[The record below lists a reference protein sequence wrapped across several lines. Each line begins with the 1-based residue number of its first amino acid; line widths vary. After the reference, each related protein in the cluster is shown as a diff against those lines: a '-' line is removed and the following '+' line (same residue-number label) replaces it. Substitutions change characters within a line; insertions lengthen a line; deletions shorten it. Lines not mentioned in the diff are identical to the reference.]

1 MKELDFWH
9 PVIPSKELKDKPLAV
24 TVAGKQ
30 IALFRTAD
38 GNVGALEDR
47 CPHRRMKLSVGKVEG
62 DRLVCPYHGWSIDRT
77 GEVRAPI
84 HNNEPMRSCATH
96 YSATEQH
103 GAIWIKNASSEAP
116 LPQLHKPDHR
126 CAFVM
131 RHRMEAPLE
140 VVLDNF
146 VELDHSVTTHLIFG
160 YQNVAQATAE
170 MEVDGDVL
178 RVNHRGPQKQ
188 VSLPL
193 RLMFGVKE
201 GDWVQVPTEIRFGP
215 LSMIS
220 EQLWTNDKEPGKVR
234 SPGTQMVIFFT
245 PVDENITDVLTFTFV
260 SPTLDK
266 TLGRMPFIGYKV
278 LHTLVNYETKLDQ
291 EMLKNL
297 ADKDPNLRGMKLG
310 RLDKP
315 LGQVRTMLNRIY
327 RGQLQPV
334 RVADSA

>member
-9 PVIPSKELKDKPLAV
+9 PVIQSQDLKDKPLAV
-24 TVAGKQ
+24 TVLGKN

-38 GNVGALEDR
+38 GKVGALEDR
-47 CPHRRMKLSVGKVEG
+47 CPHRRMKLSKGKVEG
-62 DRLVCPYHGWSIDRT
+62 DRLVCPYHGWSIDRA
-77 GEVRAPI
+77 GEVKAPI

-96 YSATEQH
+96 YMAAEQH
-103 GAIWIKNASSEAP
+103 GAIWLKNAGEDTP

-160 YQNVAQATAE
+160 YQNVTQASAE
-170 MEVDGDVL
+170 VEMDGDVM

-193 RLMFGVKE
+193 KLMFGVKE
-201 GDWVQVPTEIRFGP
+201 GDWVQVPTEMRFSP
-215 LSMIS
+215 VSMIS

-234 SPGTQMVIFFT
+234 SPGTQMVIYFT
-245 PVDENITDVLTFTFV
+245 PVTDDITDVLTFTFV
-260 SPTLDK
+260 SPKLHKMMT
-266 TLGRMPFIGYKV
+266 RMPFLGRKV
-278 LHTLVNYETKLDQ
+278 LYTLVDYETKLDQ
-291 EMLKNL
+291 EMLANL

-315 LGQVRTMLNRIY
+315 LGQVRTLVNRIY
-327 RGQLQPV
+327 RGQPQPV
-334 RVADSA
+334 RVAESA